1 MKRLTGT
8 FSSAGWAVEAGGGP
22 LSSIFPF
29 ATSITNRSNMV
40 SYRHP
45 PCKTGAM
52 DLLLHPIEVRVLG
65 SLLEKEITTPEY
77 YPLSLNALINA
88 CNQKSNREPAV
99 NFDQETVEH
108 ALQTLR
114 DKGLLLSITGAG
126 SRVPKYGHRISEKLN
141 LGRRELAILCEL
153 MLRGPQTLGELRTR
167 ADRMHSFD
175 DLAQVESVIEHLP
188 ELITK
193 LPRRSGEKE
202 ARYAHLLSG
211 EPAISENEPEVP
223 QPMRSDRIAN
233 LEAEVAELRS
243 DLESLKE
250 QFAGFRKQFE

>member
-1 MKRLTGT
+1 
-8 FSSAGWAVEAGGGP
+8 
-22 LSSIFPF
+22 
-29 ATSITNRSNMV
+29 
-40 SYRHP
+40 
-45 PCKTGAM
+45 M

-88 CNQKSNREPAV
+88 CNQKSNREPTV

-114 DKGLLLSITGAG
+114 DKGLLLTITGAG

-175 DLAQVESVIEHLP
+175 DLTQVESVIEHLP

-193 LPRRSGEKE
+193 LPRRPGEKE

-211 EPAISENEPEVP
+211 TPAISENEPEVV
-223 QPMRSDRIAN
+223 QPMRTDRITN